1 MAVDFAWVMRMTE
14 DYPVASLRQAT
25 SVTFVPA
32 AIGKVVSRA
41 FIGAEVLIRVSHCA
55 AWTRSCASLVTSKQ
69 NLANCSLASRLG
81 MTTQVRMGRFESRE
95 LPINNTTRLESN
107 TDSGNASIFYTK
119 TVW

>member
-1 MAVDFAWVMRMTE
+1 MAVDIAWVMRMTE
-14 DYPVASLRQAT
+14 AYPVTLLRQAT

-55 AWTRSCASLVTSKQ
+55 AWTRCCTSLVTSKQ
-69 NLANCSLASRLG
+69 NLANYSLASRLD
-81 MTTQVRMGRFESRE
+81 MTTQVRMGRFESRA
-95 LPINNTTRLESN
+95 LLNNTTRPDSD
-107 TDSGNASIFYTK
+107 TDSGNASVFYTK